1 MPNLHVYTTPTFNIT
16 NTDNED
22 PSLTGCGPS
31 DEEEDIN
38 EYKQGGYHFVEIGD
52 TFYHDRYIILSKM
65 GWGYFSTVWLA
76 KDTLTNQHVAL
87 KIVKSDP
94 HFCKSA
100 LEEIEILEQIQ
111 KTAVDK
117 DHGQQYVARLLH
129 HFWHDA
135 GHNTRHVCMVFEVLG
150 ETLLSVMKSFNF
162 RGLPIPLVKR
172 ITQQILKGLEFLH
185 NDCGI
190 VHTDIKPENI
200 LICIPK
206 VEEHLNNLNNN
217 DSIYDY
223 NRKNS
228 LDTPSSASSMLTIDN
243 NPYLSSGK
251 RKRLKRK
258 MKRQEKRTAD
268 PVVDDTKGKKSSNKQ
283 TSSSSTLETGLSS
296 LTISNAKPAPK
307 IIKSTALDCTL
318 LKNEGE
324 EEEDWYDRITVKIID
339 LGNACAIDG
348 KYSHVIQ
355 TRQYRSPEVIVG
367 LPWNDRADIWS
378 LGCLVFELITGDYLF
393 DPRSDSKYGK
403 DDDHLIKIVE
413 LMRVIPRTLTIGGQY
428 SREFFNQKGEL
439 RNAKQL
445 RYRRLRDVLHD
456 TYFMDPD
463 QADKISKFLS
473 TMLEVDMMKR
483 ATAEQVLNHEWLQ

>member
-1 MPNLHVYTTPTFNIT
+1 
-16 NTDNED
+16 
-22 PSLTGCGPS
+22 
-31 DEEEDIN
+31 
-38 EYKQGGYHFVEIGD
+38 
-52 TFYHDRYIILSKM
+52 M

-111 KTAVDK
+111 KIAVDK
-117 DHGQQYVARLLH
+117 NHGPQQYVAQLLH

-135 GHNTRHVCMVFEVLG
+135 GHNTKHVCMVFEVLG
-150 ETLLSVMKSFNF
+150 ESLLSVMKRFNF

-172 ITQQILKGLEFLH
+172 ITQQITKGLYFLH
-185 NDCGI
+185 QECGI

-200 LICIPK
+200 LICIPQ
-206 VEEHLNNLNNN
+206 VEDHLNKNYNHHENNSNQQYRKDSLN
-217 DSIYDY
+217 
-223 NRKNS
+223 
-228 LDTPSSASSMLTIDN
+228 TPTSASSSSMLTIDN
-243 NPYLSSGK
+243 SPHLSSGK

-258 MKRQEKRTAD
+258 MKRQERRTTD
-268 PVVDDTKGKKSSNKQ
+268 PVPVNNKKGKQQSSNNH
-283 TSSSSTLETGLSS
+283 TSSPSTSLENGMSS
-296 LTISNAKPAPK
+296 LSVNDEKATPK

-339 LGNACAIDG
+339 LGNACAING
-348 KYSHVIQ
+348 NYSHVIQ

-367 LPWNDRADIWS
+367 LTWNERADIWS

-393 DPRSDSKYGK
+393 DPHSDSKYGK

-413 LMRVIPRTLTIGGQY
+413 LMRVIPRALTIGGNY

-439 RNAKQL
+439 RHAKQL

-463 QADKISKFLS
+463 QADKISKFLLI
-473 TMLEVDMMKR
+473 MLEVDMTKR
-483 ATAEQVLNHEWLQ
+483 ASAKQVLNHEWLQ